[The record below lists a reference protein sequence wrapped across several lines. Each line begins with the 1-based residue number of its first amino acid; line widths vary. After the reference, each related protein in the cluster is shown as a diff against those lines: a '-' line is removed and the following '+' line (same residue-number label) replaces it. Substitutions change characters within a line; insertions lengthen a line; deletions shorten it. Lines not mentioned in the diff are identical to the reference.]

1 MTLLGSC
8 RLSGNHCLFKESA
21 KGKISQSVCRQKN
34 PWWIRILA
42 GNMGTLARHLRIGCK
57 AVWMNCLAYSGL
69 RSTYK
74 IWQSKIE
81 VIDDCLM
88 VSSIKSKQRGP
99 SYNEPMGC
107 HAVDTPQP
115 PPYARIVQL
124 CLEQGS
130 HGVPHVPSS
139 RS

>member
-1 MTLLGSC
+1 
-8 RLSGNHCLFKESA
+8 
-21 KGKISQSVCRQKN
+21 
-34 PWWIRILA
+34 
-42 GNMGTLARHLRIGCK
+42 MGTLARHLRIGCK

-107 HAVDTPQP
+107 HAVDIRN
-115 PPYARIVQL
+115 YRRM
-124 CLEQGS
+124 
-130 HGVPHVPSS
+130 HV
-139 RS
+139 